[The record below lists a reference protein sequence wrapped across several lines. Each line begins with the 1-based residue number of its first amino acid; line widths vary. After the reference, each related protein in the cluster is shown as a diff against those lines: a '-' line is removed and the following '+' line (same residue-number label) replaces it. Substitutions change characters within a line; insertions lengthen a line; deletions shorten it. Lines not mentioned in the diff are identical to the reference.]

1 MKCPRCK
8 TPLEEG
14 SIYCH
19 HCLQEIQWV
28 SEYNTVETLMQK
40 ETKRQMLDRQKKH
53 LEGLQ
58 KKKHPM
64 KWMMISGFI
73 AVCACIFWCVD
84 HSYLIHYSLA
94 QQAYRDKDYDRALG
108 YADKALTISPGKGKA
123 VILLSEVLRE
133 KGDLSG
139 AVKVMEGNLKGHEDS
154 PIYYEQL
161 IALYEEAKEPEKIK
175 SSILQAD
182 RQTVRREFDHYLCK
196 DPKIQPETGT
206 YDEGLEISI
215 EVEEGV
221 TYRYTLDGSQPT
233 KESALYHGPIRIGD
247 GVTEIYVVGENMYGI
262 MSDVIYRKYTVIPEE
277 PGAPEVMPDSGSYDK
292 DTEIIVE
299 VPDGF
304 KAYYAFDGQ
313 PTENST
319 EYRAPVKMPVGE
331 HTFCVILVG
340 VNGRI
345 SEVAS
350 RYYYM
355 DG

>member
-1 MKCPRCK
+1 MKCPRCG
-8 TPLEEG
+8 TPLEPG

-19 HCLQEIQWV
+19 QCLQEIQWV

-40 ETKRQMLDRQKKH
+40 ETKRQMLDREKKH
-53 LEGLQ
+53 IEGLQ

-64 KWMMISGFI
+64 KWVMVSGFI
-73 AVCACIFWCVD
+73 VVCACIFWCVD

-94 QQAYRDKDYDRALG
+94 QQAYKDKDYDRALG
-108 YADKALTISPGKGKA
+108 YADKALTICPEKGKA
-123 VILLSEVLRE
+123 AILLSKVLRE

-154 PIYYEQL
+154 QIYYAQL
-161 IALYEEAKEPEKIK
+161 IALYGEAGEPEKIK
-175 SSILQAD
+175 RLILQAD
-182 RQTVRREFDHYLCK
+182 EQAVRGEFDHYLCK

-215 EVEEGV
+215 EAEEGV
-221 TYRYTLDGSQPT
+221 AYRYTLDGSQPT
-233 KESALYHGPIRIGD
+233 KESALYHGPIAISE
-247 GVTEIYVVGENMYGI
+247 GVTEVYVVGENTYGV
-262 MSDVIYRKYTVIPEE
+262 MSDVIYRKYTVIPKE
-277 PGAPEVMPDSGSYDK
+277 PGAPDIMPESGSYDRGT
-292 DTEIIVE
+292 DIIVE

-304 KAYYAFDGQ
+304 KAYYAFDEH

-319 EYRAPVKMPVGE
+319 EYRAPVNMPVGE
-331 HTFCVILVG
+331 HTFYVILVG
-340 VNGRI
+340 ANDRV